1 MKKVIRI
8 TESELKE
15 IIFESKKGLLWI
27 RRRMSEPEILKHIK
41 DIVDEGFDYVDPCDY
56 KNGFESYLNDIVY
69 GSVQTF
75 INSYDEL
82 YKSDDDRHILESFVY
97 KFIELKYRNYI
108 KENYN
113 YWIEECE

>member
-1 MKKVIRI
+1 MKTRNDG
-8 TESELKE
+8 
-15 IIFESKKGLLWI
+15 IIWI
-27 RRRMSEPEILKHIK
+27 RRRMNDPETMNHLK
-41 DIVDEGFDYVDPCDY
+41 DIVDEGFDYADPCDY
-56 KNGFESYLNDIVY
+56 KNKFESYLNDIVY

-82 YKSDDDRHILESFVY
+82 YKTKSDMRILESFVY
-97 KFIELKYRNYI
+97 NFIEFKYRNYI